1 MTKPSRLEDLGRDYL
16 LRVTTPVVVHCFPA
30 AHPLQHVRGDCW
42 VVDIASHGGPSQV
55 LEKGHGESVAHGV
68 YIDGGHEG
76 EEGFGGQH
84 QTPKALT
91 QHSKVGVSFCLNP

>member
-30 AHPLQHVRGDCW
+30 AHPLQHVRGDSW
-42 VVDIASHGGPSQV
+42 VVDVTSHSGPSQV
-55 LEKGHGESVAHGV
+55 LEEGHRESVAHGV
-68 YIDGGHEG
+68 YIDGGYKG

-84 QTPKALT
+84 QASKALT
-91 QHSKVGVSFCLNP
+91 QHGEVGVSFCLNP